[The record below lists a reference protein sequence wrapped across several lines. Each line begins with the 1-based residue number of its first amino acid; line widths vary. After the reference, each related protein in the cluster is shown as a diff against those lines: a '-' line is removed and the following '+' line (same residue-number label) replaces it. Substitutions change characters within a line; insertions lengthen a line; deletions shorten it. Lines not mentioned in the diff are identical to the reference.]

1 MCSLGWSSAC
11 LQSWWWTSE
20 QRRCTDSLGWKG
32 EGAGKAQLP
41 VHFTRGKISP
51 RVHEAM
57 RLQAA
62 AAGKSLE
69 LGALGMEEGGEEE
82 PAFTAGGPG

>member
-1 MCSLGWSSAC
+1 
-11 LQSWWWTSE
+11 
-20 QRRCTDSLGWKG
+20 
-32 EGAGKAQLP
+32 

-82 PAFTAGGPG
+82 PAFTAGRPWVKKSPGRGDGGGCTRGA